1 MKGKYMNNNKLPKD
15 FIVSDEYCV
24 IEPGLTKFNK
34 DQIISHANLLDYLK
48 DDVAT
53 INDLSLLPHMSDKKI
68 DLNKEYEKL
77 DSRVKRLL
85 SNTESEMNELIS
97 RFNSKVE
104 TAVNDEDNQQSYQE
118 IDTADLNYKFIALND
133 YIEDYSQ

>member
-1 MKGKYMNNNKLPKD
+1 MNNKLPKD

-24 IEPGLTKFNK
+24 IQPGLTKFNK

-133 YIEDYSQ
+133 YVEDYSQ

>member
-1 MKGKYMNNNKLPKD
+1 MNNNKLPKD

-24 IEPGLTKFNK
+24 IQPGLTKFNK
-34 DQIISHANLLDYLK
+34 DQIISHADLLDYLK

-68 DLNKEYEKL
+68 DLDKEYEKL

-133 YIEDYSQ
+133 YVEDYSQ

>member
-1 MKGKYMNNNKLPKD
+1 MNNKLPKD

-24 IEPGLTKFNK
+24 IQPGLTKFNK
-34 DQIISHANLLDYLK
+34 DQIISHADLLDYLK
-48 DDVAT
+48 DDIAT

-68 DLNKEYEKL
+68 DLDKEYEKL

>member
-1 MKGKYMNNNKLPKD
+1 MNNKLPKD

-53 INDLSLLPHMSDKKI
+53 INDLSLLPHMSDTKKV
-68 DLNKEYEKL
+68 DLDKEYEKL
-77 DSRVKRLL
+77 SDKVSTLL
-85 SNTESEMNELIS
+85 DNTESEMNDLIEK
-97 RFNSKVE
+97 FNEKVE
-104 TAVNDEDNQQSYQE
+104 EDEDNESYSE
-118 IDTADLNYKFIALND
+118 IDTTDLSYKFSELSD

>member
-1 MKGKYMNNNKLPKD
+1 MNNKLPKD

-24 IEPGLTKFNK
+24 IQPGLTKFNK
-34 DQIISHANLLDYLK
+34 DQIISHADLLDYLK
-48 DDVAT
+48 DDIAT

-68 DLNKEYEKL
+68 DLDKEYEKL

-133 YIEDYSQ
+133 YVEDYSQ

>member
-1 MKGKYMNNNKLPKD
+1 MNNKLPKD

-24 IEPGLTKFNK
+24 IQPGLTKFNK
-34 DQIISHANLLDYLK
+34 DQIISHADLLDYLK

-85 SNTESEMNELIS
+85 SNTESEMNELIQ

>member
-1 MKGKYMNNNKLPKD
+1 MNNKLPKD

-24 IEPGLTKFNK
+24 IQPGLTKFNK
-34 DQIISHANLLDYLK
+34 DQIISHADLLDYLK

-68 DLNKEYEKL
+68 DLDKEYEKL

-85 SNTESEMNELIS
+85 SNTESEMNELIQ

-133 YIEDYSQ
+133 YVEDYSQ

>member
-1 MKGKYMNNNKLPKD
+1 MNNNKLPKD

-85 SNTESEMNELIS
+85 SNTESEMNELIQ

>member
-1 MKGKYMNNNKLPKD
+1 MNNKLPKD
-15 FIVSDEYCV
+15 FIVSDEYWV
-24 IEPGLTKFNK
+24 IQPGLTKFNK
-34 DQIISHANLLDYLK
+34 DQIISHADLLDYLK

-85 SNTESEMNELIS
+85 SNTESEMNELIQ

>member
-1 MKGKYMNNNKLPKD
+1 MNNNKLPKD

-68 DLNKEYEKL
+68 DLDKEYEKL

-85 SNTESEMNELIS
+85 SNTESEMNELIQ

-133 YIEDYSQ
+133 YVEDYS

>member
-1 MKGKYMNNNKLPKD
+1 MNNKLPKD

-24 IEPGLTKFNK
+24 IQPGLTKFNK
-34 DQIISHANLLDYLK
+34 DQIISHADLLDYLK

-85 SNTESEMNELIS
+85 SNTESEMNELIQ

-133 YIEDYSQ
+133 YVEAYSQ

>member
-1 MKGKYMNNNKLPKD
+1 MNNNKLPKD

-24 IEPGLTKFNK
+24 IQPGLTKFNK
-34 DQIISHANLLDYLK
+34 DQIISHADLLDYLK
-48 DDVAT
+48 DEIAT

-68 DLNKEYEKL
+68 DLDKEYEKL

-85 SNTESEMNELIS
+85 SNTESEMNELIA

-133 YIEDYSQ
+133 YVEDYSQ

>member
-1 MKGKYMNNNKLPKD
+1 MNNNKLPKD

-34 DQIISHANLLDYLK
+34 DQIISHADLLDYLK
-48 DDVAT
+48 EDVAT

-68 DLNKEYEKL
+68 DLDKEYEKL

-133 YIEDYSQ
+133 YVEDYSQ

>member
-1 MKGKYMNNNKLPKD
+1 MNNNKLPKD

-34 DQIISHANLLDYLK
+34 DQIISHADLLDYLK

-85 SNTESEMNELIS
+85 SNTEAEMNELIS

-133 YIEDYSQ
+133 YVEDYSQ

>member
-53 INDLSLLPHMSDKKI
+53 INDLSLLPHMSDTKKI
-68 DLNKEYEKL
+68 DLDKEYEKL
-77 DSRVKRLL
+77 SDKVRKLL
-85 SNTESEMNELIS
+85 DNTESEMNDLIEK
-97 RFNSKVE
+97 FNEKVE
-104 TAVNDEDNQQSYQE
+104 EDEDNESYSE
-118 IDTADLNYKFIALND
+118 IDTTDLSYKFSELSD
-133 YIEDYSQ
+133 YIEDYSH

>member
-85 SNTESEMNELIS
+85 SNTESEMNELIQ

-133 YIEDYSQ
+133 YVEDYSQ

>member
-1 MKGKYMNNNKLPKD
+1 MNNKLPKD

-24 IEPGLTKFNK
+24 IQPGLTKFNK
-34 DQIISHANLLDYLK
+34 DQIISHADLLDYLK
-48 DDVAT
+48 DDIAT

-85 SNTESEMNELIS
+85 SNTEAEMNELIS

-118 IDTADLNYKFIALND
+118 IDTADLNYKFIALNV
-133 YIEDYSQ
+133 YVEDYSQ

>member
-34 DQIISHANLLDYLK
+34 DQIISHADLLDYLK

-85 SNTESEMNELIS
+85 SNTESEMNELIQ

-133 YIEDYSQ
+133 YVEDYSQ

>member
-1 MKGKYMNNNKLPKD
+1 MNNNKLPKD

-53 INDLSLLPHMSDKKI
+53 INDLSLLPHMSDTKKV
-68 DLNKEYEKL
+68 DLDKEYEKL
-77 DSRVKRLL
+77 SDKVRKLL
-85 SNTESEMNELIS
+85 DNTESEMNDLIEK
-97 RFNSKVE
+97 FNEKVE
-104 TAVNDEDNQQSYQE
+104 EDEDNESYSE
-118 IDTADLNYKFIALND
+118 IDTTDLSYKFSELSD

>member
-1 MKGKYMNNNKLPKD
+1 MNNKLPKD

-24 IEPGLTKFNK
+24 IQPGLTKFNK
-34 DQIISHANLLDYLK
+34 DQIISHADLLDYLK
-48 DDVAT
+48 DEIAT